1 MTALNLNSIPKLIT
15 MRKHYLQL
23 LLFVFFS
30 GKMNLKAQVPILSF
44 NQLSVSGLSGPVAV
58 VGSNDGTNRLF
69 IVQQLG
75 TIRILSNGTLLPTP
89 FLNMADSLSVGGE
102 RGLLSLVFHPDYR
115 NNRYFFV
122 YYTNTSG
129 DITITR
135 FQTSAA
141 DPNVADLTTGVRLIS
156 IPKPFS
162 NHNGGT
168 LLFGP
173 DRRLYFGTGDGGS
186 GGDPNNFAQN
196 GNSLLGKLL
205 RLDVDNFNTPPY
217 YSIPSDNPFVSD
229 PNVRDEIFSL
239 GLRNPWRWS
248 FDRQNGDL
256 WIADVGQNAWEE
268 INSIPFANA
277 SGVNYGW
284 RCYEGNNT
292 YNATGCQ
299 SSSAYSF
306 PVYAYPHNNTTGGFS
321 VTGGYVYRGSQYPA
335 MQGFY
340 ICSDYTS
347 GNAFLIT
354 PNPLGGF
361 NKYIQSGLPTSIVG
375 FGESEDGELYA
386 VSVSGR
392 LYRVV
397 SNSVTAIALQQFT
410 AVHNNGT
417 TRLKWVADNPGNI
430 QTFDIEYSLDGI
442 RYQSAGRIP
451 AGNGINYSFNHE
463 LPIQGIVYY
472 RLKMT
477 GLNNRISYS
486 SVLNVQGTISGSVKI
501 YPTRLSTPQL
511 TLLSGEPVKSVSLVS
526 ADGKRLMQ
534 NTYNNFTGAMQVNL
548 PSVPKGMYVVQ
559 VKTEKGITNQK
570 IVVE

>member
-1 MTALNLNSIPKLIT
+1 ME
-15 MRKHYLQL
+15 
-23 LLFVFFS
+23 
-30 GKMNLKAQVPILSF
+30 AQVPILSF
-44 NQLSVSGLSGPVAV
+44 NQLSASGLSGPVAV
-58 VGSNDGTNRLF
+58 VSANDGSNRLF

-75 TIRILSNGTLLPTP
+75 TVRIYSNGSLLSTP
-89 FLNMADSLSVGGE
+89 FLNMIDSLSVGGE

-122 YYTNTSG
+122 YYTNASG
-129 DITITR
+129 DITVTR
-135 FQTSAA
+135 FQTSAT
-141 DPNVADLTTGVRLIS
+141 DPNVADLTTGVRLIN

-173 DRRLYFGTGDGGS
+173 DGKLYFGTGDGGS

-196 GNSLLGKLL
+196 GNSLLGKLI
-205 RLDVDNFNTPPY
+205 RLDVDNFSTPPY
-217 YSIPSDNPFVSD
+217 YSIPADNPFVTD
-229 PNVRDEIFSL
+229 PNVRDEIFAL
-239 GLRNPWRWS
+239 GLRNPFRWS
-248 FDRQNGDL
+248 FDRQNGDF

-268 INSIPFANA
+268 VNQVPFANA
-277 SGVNYGW
+277 SGINYGW
-284 RCYEGNNT
+284 RCYEGDNT

-299 SSSAYSF
+299 SASAYTF
-306 PVYAYPHNNTTGGFS
+306 PIYSYPHNNTTGGFS

-354 PNPLGGF
+354 PNASGGF
-361 NKYIQSGLPTSIVG
+361 NKYIQAGLPTSIVG

-397 SNSVTAIALQQFT
+397 ANSVTPVILQQFT
-410 AVHNNGT
+410 ASHSNGS
-417 TRLKWVADNPGNI
+417 TRLQWIASNPGNLSR
-430 QTFDIEYSLDGI
+430 FDVEYSLDGV
-442 RYQSAGRIP
+442 RFQNAGSVT
-451 AGNGINYSFNHE
+451 AGNGINYFFTHNF
-463 LPIQGIVYY
+463 PIQGMAYY
-472 RLKMT
+472 RLKMS

-486 SVLNVQGTISGSVKI
+486 SVLNVQGAINGSVRI
-501 YPTRLSTPQL
+501 YPTRLSTPQI

-534 NTYNNFTGAMQVNL
+534 NTYNNFTGAMLVNL
-548 PSVPKGMYVVQ
+548 PSVPKGMYIVQ
-559 VKTEKGITNQK
+559 VKTEKGIVNQK